1 MTFSL
6 DAAIKNIFTSIL
18 GGDEDDVGKEQPK
31 SGLMSSSL
39 RPKKRPE
46 NLEPVEVTA
55 RESVTQAIKDI
66 GNNTTTDDT
75 VGVDTS
81 AVGVNMNEAKLFG
94 KFGTSAH
101 KFIAMNKDRDPT
113 SDKIKVLKVPQ
124 DDFVDNY
131 LENLKTELGDRVLR
145 PRARPLSRTER
156 IASYQYSE
164 KDGVKG
170 LQQALNAAGITV
182 NGKKLVEDGIEGNNT
197 IKAIRAFQKEK
208 GLKVDGKA
216 GKNTKAALYSATRK
230 PLEFETE
237 ELDDAEIPEQKTQL
251 QLAEE
256 LKSSKQNN
264 KTDLGNFGVLN
275 LNQQYEDDLALANR
289 EEGITQAQQEEAV
302 DEGGLMSKSLRPKAR
317 PTDAQLT
324 VAPEIAQEVKNFDPI
339 KKVKALGYIKNQYIN
354 FITNPSYD
362 ALDRIRADLAENRY
376 GGYASNFDE
385 KNPEHAKTIE
395 KFFQEAIGNRSATFD
410 AAGVRGAEEAWCA
423 LFVDHILNEM
433 GADRLASEKG
443 DDVYDRVR
451 ARAYEG
457 YGEGVLGQA
466 PAVKDFDAKSKR
478 GDLLILH
485 SSYKVVDPE
494 GKKSY
499 PSFKDVKVNE
509 DGTYSWK
516 GDPKDD
522 INKAKIAKINGAGYT
537 VTNQYHVGFSMG
549 KSKNGFIQI
558 LGGNQQDQVNVRGDA
573 YPVESIMAVRR
584 ITPAVVK
591 EETN

>member
-6 DAAIKNIFTSIL
+6 DVAIKNIFTSIL

-81 AVGVNMNEAKLFG
+81 AVGVNMNEAKLLG

-256 LKSSKQNN
+256 LKSSKENN
-264 KTDLGNFGVLN
+264 KTDLGDFGVLN

-339 KKVKALGYIKNQYIN
+339 KKVKALGYIKSQYKN
-354 FITNPSYD
+354 AITNPSKE
-362 ALDRIRADLAENRY
+362 AVLRIIKDLKDGTY
-376 GGYASNFDE
+376 GGYASAFTE
-385 KNPEHAKTIE
+385 KNSQDAKTIE
-395 KFFQEAIGNRSATFD
+395 KFFQDAIGSKSATFD
-410 AAGVRGAEEAWCA
+410 ATEEAWCA
-423 LFVDHILNEM
+423 LFVDHVLNEM
-433 GADRLASEKG
+433 GADRLASGKG

-451 ARAYEG
+451 ARAYEN

-466 PAVKDFDAKSKR
+466 PTVKDFNDNSKQ

-485 SSYKVVDPE
+485 SSYKVVRPD
-494 GKKSY
+494 GTKKWI
-499 PSFKDVKVNE
+499 SFKDVKVNK
-509 DGTYSWK
+509 DGTYSFK
-516 GDPKDD
+516 GDPSDD
-522 INKAKIAKINGAGYT
+522 IKKAEVEEINKAGYT

-558 LGGNQQDQVNVRGDA
+558 LGGNQNDQVNVRGDA